1 MAKPSFGILLA
12 VILALCG
19 NVVLWSEETQAP
31 TLEEQFAQALRA
43 KGPEYVT
50 IRDTIVEKGTAAL
63 AFLSQRLA
71 DPDWHTRLLAE
82 AMLLRIS
89 DPQRCRYYGELLLV
103 PTVRAGW
110 MREGPVPTLAAAA
123 RGVVPPEYR
132 CVVGVRRMRGRVP
145 LVSGPLQEASAV
157 PFLAELLMKASL
169 TQPLFVTPPLPED
182 EPGRVYTVEEVADM
196 FNVTRETARYWVE
209 TAGLWCPGPTVTR
222 KNLDRFVRYCLPP
235 VGRGGPSPRLARC
248 YAALLIG
255 NSKHPLAVE
264 VLTEILQSDE
274 AALLRECAA
283 RGLGMTKSEQ
293 AIPPLLTALS
303 DEADQVRATAASALG
318 EALEGEGGPEAVLQA
333 LGAVAEA
340 DLWST
345 ARREAQRALVRI
357 RTSTPQT
364 Q

>member
-12 VILALCG
+12 VILALCT
-19 NVVLWSEETQAP
+19 NTLLWGDRPEAEEP

-43 KGPEYVT
+43 KGPEYVS
-50 IRDTIVEKGTAAL
+50 IRDAIVEEGSGAV

-71 DPDWHTRLLAE
+71 DADWHVRVLAE

-110 MREGPVPTLAAAA
+110 MRGGPVPTLAAAA
-123 RGVVPPEYR
+123 RGVVPPGYR
-132 CVVGVRRMRGRVP
+132 YVVGARRMRARVP
-145 LVSGPLQEASAV
+145 LVSGPLQEASAL

-196 FNVTRETARYWVE
+196 FNVTVETARYWV
-209 TAGLWCPGPTVTR
+209 GWGITR

-235 VGRGGPSPRLARC
+235 AGRGGPSPRLARC
-248 YAALLIG
+248 YAALLLG
-255 NSKHPLAVE
+255 NSKDPLAVE
-264 VLTEILQSDE
+264 ALTEILYSDE
-274 AALLRECAA
+274 PTLLRECAA
-283 RGLGMTKSEQ
+283 RGLGMSKSAH

-303 DEADQVRATAASALG
+303 DEADQVRAAAASALG

-345 ARREAQRALVRI
+345 ARREAQRALQRI
-357 RTSTPQT
+357 RPPLAQT